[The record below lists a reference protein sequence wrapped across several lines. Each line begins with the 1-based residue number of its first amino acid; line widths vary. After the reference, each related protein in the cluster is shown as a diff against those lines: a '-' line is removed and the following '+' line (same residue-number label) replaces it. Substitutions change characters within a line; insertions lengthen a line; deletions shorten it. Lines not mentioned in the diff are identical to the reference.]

1 MSVAAGSAAAPT
13 SAPVLFEDLF
23 DVVKVNPEEKKFER
37 VDRLVCK
44 AETYET
50 EMVIDIASEIF
61 PMKAGDKFTFALAWT
76 LDKSGKP
83 DSDYYEPDSKVGA
96 AAVLPPRGAWLDR
109 GGDTGCRAAAI
120 LRRQFACACRRASWT
135 STTTACVARSSSM
148 TT

>member
-13 SAPVLFEDLF
+13 SAPILFEDLF

-96 AAVLPPRGAWLDR
+96 LAAVWHGL
-109 GGDTGCRAAAI
+109 
-120 LRRQFACACRRASWT
+120 
-135 STTTACVARSSSM
+135 ARSRQM
-148 TT
+148 